1 MKVSGIKIKVSND
14 ACFRSCGAGHVVDL
28 CFFNLTRQRRLN
40 MASTNGMI
48 DPEDVVMLLID
59 HQSGLFN
66 TVKDLPV
73 PDLRNYAIAL
83 AKTASLLNIPV
94 LTTATMPDFPNVG
107 HYSERVALHP
117 F

>member
-1 MKVSGIKIKVSND
+1 
-14 ACFRSCGAGHVVDL
+14 
-28 CFFNLTRQRRLN
+28 

-83 AKTASLLNIPV
+83 AKTASLRNIPV
-94 LTTATMPDFPNVG
+94 ITEPRDRDSPRSFRTTSCPTTSA
-107 HYSERVALHP
+107 
-117 F
+117 